1 MSPSAVAA
9 TFACDEL
16 LGNSS
21 RILHARRMGVQ
32 PVKLSGLSKATLYEA
47 DHTSFMDLA
56 QKLFASPASRAPFI
70 AITGLMRRSGVV
82 SVLVHEDVQDEPY
95 FSRLSRPVARELKTL
110 NGDPRVTQI
119 TFWSSRLSR
128 TRLPA
133 RTKGVPH
140 GGLLASCVIV
150 SPRDGKADWD
160 GYIYEAIVGY
170 PTKLRGR
177 ERLPMENTYYH
188 VGQPI
193 LVRVGPDHSYV
204 LGAAYF
210 CQQNGSTSVCAH
222 SCLKMVLWHSQVGSS
237 QQPPTDKI
245 NGFIKRWRPDHDVRK
260 GLFLEDV
267 MKVCEE
273 FGATTMTLDCRDQ
286 PDISPHEFAYLLVE
300 SGIPTIVVFATK
312 RETKS
317 EMHHMFPVVGH
328 TMNPDLW
335 LPAALDRYPEL
346 QKLRLISS
354 KHTFVSSSE
363 FAPEVVVHDDL
374 LGPYMHLSPTSLTRG
389 PTDKADRSACVM
401 WVFGVVP
408 NTLKL
413 PHPPYTAQQVGARY
427 VHSLWGDAA
436 SSVAEPWR
444 SRLVE
449 EPLTPT
455 TLVLRTQLI
464 RRDFYL
470 RHLGET
476 KDHYGNS
483 AFTSEAQKKLLQKR
497 LPAQF
502 WMVEFSTTR
511 LFSSNRSKLG
521 EVLLPLGLVEDVPGF
536 LRGNGDAEPPLAFR
550 LLGEMTLYGAGGR
563 HIPLRLKSHTPL
575 FRRRRMEN
583 EF

>member
-1 MSPSAVAA
+1 
-9 TFACDEL
+9 
-16 LGNSS
+16 
-21 RILHARRMGVQ
+21 MGVQ
-32 PVKLSGLSKATLYEA
+32 PVNLSGLSKATLYEA

-95 FSRLSRPVARELKTL
+95 FARLSRPVARELKTL
-110 NGDPRVTQI
+110 TGSPRVTQI
-119 TFWSSRLSR
+119 TFWASRLSR
-128 TRLPA
+128 TRLPR
-133 RTKGVPH
+133 RTAALPNGN
-140 GGLLASCVIV
+140 LLASCVIV
-150 SPRDGKADWD
+150 SPTEKDADWD
-160 GYIYEAIVGY
+160 GYVYEAIVAY

-188 VGQPI
+188 VGEPI
-193 LVRVGPDHSYV
+193 MVRVGPRHTYV

-210 CQQNGSTSVCAH
+210 CQQNGTTSVCAH

-245 NGFIKRWRPDHDVRK
+245 NGLIEQWRPEHDVRQ
-260 GLFLEDV
+260 GLFLDDV
-267 MKVCEE
+267 MRVCEE
-273 FGATTMTLDCRDQ
+273 FGATTMTLDCRSQ

-300 SGIPTIVVFATK
+300 SGIPTIVVFAT
-312 RETKS
+312 RRGTKS

-389 PTDKADRSACVM
+389 PREKGEKPDRSACVM
-401 WVFGVVP
+401 WVFGVVK
-408 NTLKL
+408 NTVKL
-413 PHPPYTAQQVGARY
+413 PHTPYTAQQVGARY
-427 VHSLWGDAA
+427 VHSLWSDAA
-436 SSVAEPWR
+436 SNVPDPWR
-444 SRLVE
+444 SRLAE
-449 EPLTPT
+449 EPLSPT

-464 RRDFYL
+464 RREFYL
-470 RHLGET
+470 RHLSET

-483 AFTSEAQKKLLQKR
+483 AFKSAAQRRLLQKL
-497 LPAQF
+497 LPEQF
-502 WMVEFSTTR
+502 WLVEFSTTR

-521 EVLLPLGLVEDVPGF
+521 EVLLPLALVDDLEGF
-536 LRGNGDAEPPLAFR
+536 LRGSGDAEPPLAFR
-550 LLGEMTLYGAGGR
+550 LLGELTLYGSAGR
-563 HIPLRLKSHTPL
+563 YIPLRLESHTPL
-575 FRRRRMEN
+575 FRRRPMEN